1 MHREYGERV
10 QFLLI
15 YIREAH
21 AADAWALKINARR
34 GFDVP
39 LARTYEEKDTYADMC
54 VRRLDI
60 AFPTLVDRMDF
71 PVERRYTAWPERMY
85 LVDADGVIVYKGGP
99 GPYGFDPGEL
109 EEAIREEL
117 AEQVPRV

>member
-1 MHREYGERV
+1 M
-10 QFLLI
+10 I

-39 LARTYEEKDTYADMC
+39 LARTYEEKDRYADMC

-60 AFPTLVDRMDF
+60 EFPTLVDRMDF
-71 PVERRYTAWPERMY
+71 PVEKRYTAWPERMY
-85 LVDADGVIVYKGGP
+85 LVDTDGAIVYKGGP

-109 EEAIREEL
+109 GEAIREEL
-117 AEQVPRV
+117 AEQVPRA